1 MELIFPQL
9 EQEELMKISSLGLAH
24 VGDGVYE
31 LLARTY
37 TARTSGGLAGQMH
50 QRTTR
55 LARASFQ
62 SKAAL
67 CLLEQKALLPEE
79 EEVYRRGRNSHSHAA
94 PKSASPEEYARAT
107 GLEAVF
113 GWLYL
118 NGEQERICQ
127 LFESIL
133 AISLG
138 GEQKKS

>member
-1 MELIFPQL
+1 MELIFPRL
-9 EQEELMKISSLGLAH
+9 EREELMKISSLGLAH

-50 QRTTR
+50 RRTTR

-62 SKAAL
+62 SKAVL
-67 CLLEQKALLPEE
+67 YLLEQKTLLPEE

-118 NGEQERICQ
+118 TGQQERTCRI
-127 LFESIL
+127 FEKIL
-133 AISLG
+133 AMTPE
-138 GEQKKS
+138 GEPKK

>member
-9 EQEELMKISSLGLAH
+9 KQEELMKISSLGLAH

-50 QRTTR
+50 RRTTR
-55 LARASFQ
+55 LVRASFQ
-62 SKAAL
+62 SQAAL
-67 CLLEQKALLPEE
+67 RLLEQKALLPEE
-79 EEVYRRGRNSHSHAA
+79 EEVYRRGRNSHSHGA
-94 PKSASPEEYARAT
+94 PKSASPEEYARST

-118 NGEQERICQ
+118 TGRQERIRQ
-127 LFESIL
+127 IFDEIL
-133 AISLG
+133 AMMPE
-138 GEQKKS
+138 GERKE

>member
-1 MELIFPQL
+1 MELIFPRL
-9 EQEELMKISSLGLAH
+9 EREELMKISSLGLAH

-31 LLARTY
+31 LLARTH

-50 QRTTR
+50 RQTTK
-55 LARASFQ
+55 LSRASFQ

-67 CLLEQKALLPEE
+67 YLLEEKALLPEE

-118 NGEQERICQ
+118 TGRQERISQ
-127 LFESIL
+127 IFDKIL
-133 AISLG
+133 AMKPE
-138 GEQKKS
+138 GEKKQ